1 MTWTIDPSVPA
12 GIVRAAAAART
23 LRSGARVLGIGL
35 DAKATLSFIADTLGV
50 DPEERDAIVVGR
62 ALQARLADPVEVPA
76 PLAPLGPLGFSER
89 DASLAMHE
97 GVDLLRLRLAAF
109 DGEAHVRRGSAAIR
123 IWSRWPT
130 AAEAAAGRGIEFD
143 VSFKLARGVFWSGGT
158 LRMSGADYPATMAD
172 AIPGRPA
179 TDLVDHAWRGWRDLR
194 AVHAHTGGGSLSVRL
209 DHAKAA

>member
-23 LRSGARVLGIGL
+23 LGSGARVLGLGL
-35 DAKATLSFIADTLGV
+35 DAKATLSFIADTIGI
-50 DPEERDAIVVGR
+50 DPEEKDVAVVGR
-62 ALQARLADPVEVPA
+62 TLQARLSDPVEIPA
-76 PLAPLGPLGFSER
+76 SLAPLGPLGFVER
-89 DASLAMHE
+89 DVSLALHE

-109 DGEAHVRRGSAAIR
+109 DGDAQVRRGAAAIR

-130 AAEAAAGRGIEFD
+130 TKEAEAGRGIEFD
-143 VSFKLARGVFWSGGT
+143 VSFKLARGVFWSGRT

-179 TDLVDHAWRGWRDLR
+179 TDLLDHPWHGWRDLR
-194 AVHAHTGGGSLSVRL
+194 ASQAQTGGGSLSVRL